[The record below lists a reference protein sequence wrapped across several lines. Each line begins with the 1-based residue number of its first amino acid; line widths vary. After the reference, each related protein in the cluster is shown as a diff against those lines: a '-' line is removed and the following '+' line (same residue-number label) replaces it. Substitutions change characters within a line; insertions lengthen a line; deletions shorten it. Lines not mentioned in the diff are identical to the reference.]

1 MISRIRFLFSSWHD
15 KLTNNN
21 SVQQQ
26 QTTVG
31 NKSQSNTGNGKP
43 SSSPLWEFGII
54 FLKINKRTL

>member
-15 KLTNNN
+15 KLTKNN

-31 NKSQSNTGNGKP
+31 LETKAKVIRVMVNPLLRPFGNYLFENK
-43 SSSPLWEFGII
+43 
-54 FLKINKRTL
+54 